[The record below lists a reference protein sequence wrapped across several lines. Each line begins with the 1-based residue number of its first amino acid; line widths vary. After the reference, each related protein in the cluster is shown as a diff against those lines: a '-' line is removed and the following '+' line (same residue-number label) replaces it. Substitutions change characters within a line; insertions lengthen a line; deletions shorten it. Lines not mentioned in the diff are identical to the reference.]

1 MDDVNVIFANMNIH
15 TSTICLHQ
23 AAIFKA
29 EKNKMSNQ
37 IVTESKRR
45 CLVAAN
51 QISSIMK
58 MVSHVDLTIVGL
70 GRGRYLGNFQ
80 TFELTDF

>member
-1 MDDVNVIFANMNIH
+1 
-15 TSTICLHQ
+15 
-23 AAIFKA
+23 
-29 EKNKMSNQ
+29 MSNQ

>member
-1 MDDVNVIFANMNIH
+1 MP
-15 TSTICLHQ
+15 S
-23 AAIFKA
+23 
-29 EKNKMSNQ
+29 Q

-58 MVSHVDLTIVGL
+58 MISHIDLTIVSL
-70 GRGRYLGNFQ
+70 P
-80 TFELTDF
+80 